1 MTFWESS
8 LALYRRPGVPEACLR
23 LQDRDG
29 LDVNL
34 VLWCLWLG
42 ATGRRLDAALLGRAM
57 AAVAPWRARA
67 VLPLRDIRRDL
78 KPGVPGAPFAETN
91 ALRESIKKL
100 ELETERIQ
108 HLILEAL
115 APAPDGTADAV
126 AHALLYAAAA
136 GASAHDALRD
146 DVGLLAAAHK
156 GTEK

>member
-8 LALYRRPGVPEACLR
+8 LALYRRPGVPDACLR

-34 VLWCLWLG
+34 VLWCVWLG
-42 ATGRRLDAALLGRAM
+42 VTGRPLDDDLLGRAM

-67 VLPLRDIRRDL
+67 VLPLREIRRDL
-78 KPGVPGAPFAETN
+78 KPGVPGAPAAETA

-108 HLILEAL
+108 HLILAGL
-115 APAPDGTADAV
+115 APPPGAPADAD
-126 AHALLYAAAA
+126 AHALRYAVAA
-136 GASAHDALRD
+136 GARVHDAMRQ

-156 GTEK
+156 GA

>member
-1 MTFWESS
+1 MTFWDSS

-42 ATGRRLDAALLGRAM
+42 ATGRTMDDALLGRGM

-67 VLPLRDIRRDL
+67 VLPLREIRRDL
-78 KPGVPGAPFAETN
+78 KPGVPGAPPAEVNT
-91 ALRESIKKL
+91 LREAIKKL

-108 HLILEAL
+108 HLILEGL
-115 APAPDGTADAV
+115 APAAAGPADAS
-126 AHALLYAAAA
+126 ANALRYAAAA
-136 GASAHDALRD
+136 GARAHDALRD
-146 DVGLLAAAHK
+146 DVALLAAAYK
-156 GTEK
+156 